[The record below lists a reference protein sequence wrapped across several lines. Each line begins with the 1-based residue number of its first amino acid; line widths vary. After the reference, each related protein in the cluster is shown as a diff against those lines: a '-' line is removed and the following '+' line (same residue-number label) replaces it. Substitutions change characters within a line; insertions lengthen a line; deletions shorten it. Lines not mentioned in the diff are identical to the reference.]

1 MKILFKVATNL
12 LSQDDQ
18 FLICS
23 IKLFLTIVYFKEVTK
38 RSNLLRVEFVA
49 SVVANLPPVSIT
61 PAVNANLR
69 KDVAAGDNDT
79 SG

>member
-1 MKILFKVATNL
+1 MEILFKATTNL
-12 LSQDDQ
+12 ISQDDQ
-18 FLICS
+18 FPICS
-23 IKLFLTIVYFKEVTK
+23 IKLFLTIVYFKQMTK
-38 RSNLLRVEFVA
+38 RSNLLPVEIAA
-49 SVVANLPPVSIT
+49 SVVANFPLVSIT